1 MLFSMSCHPWESIDA
16 TERPEIRHPKASDHS
31 LIFREVSL
39 NDNDNQSMAFENKCS
54 TGMYFSSMLKMLLK
68 PGCFIVLIFTG
79 AESSSRTL
87 CFPRTRDADKASSK
101 TAQGCQALNEHGKS
115 GTIFCSRKAR
125 RRQENSELVRGCT
138 ADQSTLVRV
147 FW

>member
-54 TGMYFSSMLKMLLK
+54 TG
-68 PGCFIVLIFTG
+68 IVFFVN
-79 AESSSRTL
+79 AKNASQ
-87 CFPRTRDADKASSK
+87 TRVFYSADF
-101 TAQGCQALNEHGKS
+101 HR
-115 GTIFCSRKAR
+115 SRK
-125 RRQENSELVRGCT
+125 Q
-138 ADQSTLVRV
+138 Q
-147 FW
+147 